1 MKKKQQARRRSWKI
15 KVQLSREKN
24 QYVYEKIKLRKSTN
38 ISLTEFSEKEK
49 NDSGMKEIIKTKN
62 TFSQS

>member
-1 MKKKQQARRRSWKI
+1 MENKSTI
-15 KVQLSREKN
+15 VQGKKN

-62 TFSQS
+62 TFSQN